1 MELEMPTNEKHE
13 NASGAIRIF
22 LSSTFDQ
29 DMVKNRD
36 EFRNEINA
44 RLNQMFG
51 MFDYNVY
58 LYDLELGVPHIMTNE
73 QKLEVCYQRIKE
85 CHYFVCVLGF
95 NYGTLLTHFVNEEK
109 PLITEY
115 KEQIEEYLKKGLG
128 ITESEIMVAKKIC
141 GLKTVFFVHK
151 DVLSLQAEDI
161 TNMKQAMLS
170 GVQEYHKEHSGQ
182 VADDSLEAQKNRIV
196 DYYGHLLSLKKIDG
210 SKNWDN
216 IIKFAEPIY
225 VKTIDS
231 LERAIKERD
240 NKKEQN
246 HPYIEPRPIPVTDVE
261 QSILMNIEKTIQL
274 KDKLVSD
281 EICKE
286 YEDINTLGESV
297 VGYFETK
304 VKDIPENAGEQGI
317 SEADKNANLI
327 HAQKT
332 RYYVADKDNEQALDE
347 YLRDDDNRIL
357 VVSGKQGSGK
367 SALLLDLERRLAKK
381 QDWQIVSCYLG
392 HKIQRAGEVIRK
404 INRVMLAEEL
414 SPALHINPSERTLIE
429 QFAYNVM
436 HRSPQSDK
444 LLIIIDGFD
453 EIQYSGHFKGMFW
466 LPKKLPRNIKFIVS
480 TSSLDIELAF
490 KIIKIAAPKVD
501 VILKRI
507 FDYEGKILEFDKVEK
522 KMLEYRHLDN
532 PPLFSVLM
540 GREIIL
546 NAKFHDI
553 EKRLND
559 YFGNEAKQE
568 TVAIAKRFLRRVGE
582 DYGDDYGKE
591 FVRNVLVD
599 IYLSRAGL
607 PIEVL
612 SALVGN
618 PVKKLVN
625 VMYHELSEDVEGNIC
640 FAHDVLRKAVE
651 ELHVENLDKMQ
662 TDIFRQKI
670 ISAIMNDEQ
679 LPQNPHLLNEIAY
692 QAYMCGDKTLMRKIF
707 SEIDQVISLEESK
720 STLAAYIKTATGN
733 PLEVMERLATQATE
747 AHEMFLAD
755 MYKELKL
762 FKEALK
768 WQNSQISE
776 TKLNP
781 FLITKEQYL
790 ATAAIECDMATA
802 YDAEGSYNKA
812 LQLAGDALGIFRTQ
826 LGKDHPYV
834 ATALHTIASVYD
846 STKAYS
852 RAVKYYK
859 KSINI
864 LEEAYIPDHPAIAMG
879 YSNLGISYNG
889 NRKYKKALDCYKTA
903 GKIYEKTLGDNKS
916 LLATLIHNKATVYD
930 NLRCFDKS
938 LESYEQALKIYD
950 AHYGKMSL
958 KSATT
963 ICNIGLLYDRNQRY
977 DEAVAR
983 FNEAL
988 EIREAMLGPDHY
1000 ETARLYADIA
1010 MIDLTLGEYDKARE
1024 GFEKTAAVYEKTFGR
1039 NNFETQMLYARI
1051 QECKDKKANF
1061 G

>member
-1 MELEMPTNEKHE
+1 MKKIIALLTTFILTLVILFTYFPETAFAYDTVDIVKGGTYDLCDYGSGTTFCIRTTETVTLEQSDNATLNLVKILGLVEGVTLILNSVNIENHSGLYRALEFNGANNILLLMGDSYLGSGLNKAGIRVAEGTELTIHE
-13 NASGAIRIF
+13 FPLTGGSLNVMGGVYGAGIGG
-22 LSSTFDQ
+22 D
-29 DMVKNRD
+29 RD
-36 EFRNEINA
+36 ESGGTITIQGGTINA
-44 RLNQMFG
+44 
-51 MFDYNVY
+51 D
-58 LYDLELGVPHIMTNE
+58 
-73 QKLEVCYQRIKE
+73 
-85 CHYFVCVLGF
+85 
-95 NYGTLLTHFVNEEK
+95 
-109 PLITEY
+109 
-115 KEQIEEYLKKGLG
+115 
-128 ITESEIMVAKKIC
+128 
-141 GLKTVFFVHK
+141 
-151 DVLSLQAEDI
+151 
-161 TNMKQAMLS
+161 
-170 GVQEYHKEHSGQ
+170 
-182 VADDSLEAQKNRIV
+182 
-196 DYYGHLLSLKKIDG
+196 
-210 SKNWDN
+210 
-216 IIKFAEPIY
+216 
-225 VKTIDS
+225 
-231 LERAIKERD
+231 
-240 NKKEQN
+240 
-246 HPYIEPRPIPVTDVE
+246 
-261 QSILMNIEKTIQL
+261 
-274 KDKLVSD
+274 
-281 EICKE
+281 
-286 YEDINTLGESV
+286 
-297 VGYFETK
+297 
-304 VKDIPENAGEQGI
+304 
-317 SEADKNANLI
+317 
-327 HAQKT
+327 
-332 RYYVADKDNEQALDE
+332 
-347 YLRDDDNRIL
+347 
-357 VVSGKQGSGK
+357 
-367 SALLLDLERRLAKK
+367 
-381 QDWQIVSCYLG
+381 
-392 HKIQRAGEVIRK
+392 
-404 INRVMLAEEL
+404 
-414 SPALHINPSERTLIE
+414 
-429 QFAYNVM
+429 
-436 HRSPQSDK
+436 
-444 LLIIIDGFD
+444 
-453 EIQYSGHFKGMFW
+453 
-466 LPKKLPRNIKFIVS
+466 
-480 TSSLDIELAF
+480 
-490 KIIKIAAPKVD
+490 
-501 VILKRI
+501 
-507 FDYEGKILEFDKVEK
+507 
-522 KMLEYRHLDN
+522 
-532 PPLFSVLM
+532 
-540 GREIIL
+540 
-546 NAKFHDI
+546 
-553 EKRLND
+553 
-559 YFGNEAKQE
+559 
-568 TVAIAKRFLRRVGE
+568 
-582 DYGDDYGKE
+582 
-591 FVRNVLVD
+591 
-599 IYLSRAGL
+599 
-607 PIEVL
+607 
-612 SALVGN
+612 
-618 PVKKLVN
+618 
-625 VMYHELSEDVEGNIC
+625 
-640 FAHDVLRKAVE
+640 
-651 ELHVENLDKMQ
+651 
-662 TDIFRQKI
+662 
-670 ISAIMNDEQ
+670 
-679 LPQNPHLLNEIAY
+679 
-692 QAYMCGDKTLMRKIF
+692 TLMRKIF